1 MLKNLIKQ
9 SSIYFV
15 GLALGKVITTITFIL
30 LARQLLSEGFGTF
43 TLFIT
48 LIQVITFFG
57 DVGLNQWYQ
66 KQVEEH
72 HAKDLLHKILSVRIV
87 TLIASFII
95 AIILFSFSSLPS
107 YTLALFLAA
116 LIPEAFLS
124 VLDGYY
130 LEQRR
135 SIMVSLKTIC
145 KSIIL
150 LVSYVFFQKNFSLEI
165 ALYTYVV
172 SSFITL
178 VWFFP
183 WSHLNDV
190 KIISFPNIHK
200 ILHQSSSYAFLIFTS
215 FAYSRGD
222 SLIIG
227 YSLGNSALGIYG
239 AAYRYLDSL
248 SLLPTALAHNLFPIS
263 AKKAGIS
270 FQHLMKITGV
280 MTVAGILVGF
290 GLYLFADLLTYELLG
305 ESYRSALPLVEIF
318 ALVVVLFFMNSALST
333 VVQSSSYVKKF
344 LPFGVMNT
352 FANIALNLIFVPI
365 YGLQAAAW
373 VMLLT
378 EFTGLSINIYF
389 VKKIYKNFQFTNET
403 THI

>member
-15 GLALGKVITTITFIL
+15 GLAFGKVLSTVTFIL
-30 LARQLLSEGFGTF
+30 LARHLLSEGFGTF
-43 TLFIT
+43 TLFLT
-48 LIQVITFFG
+48 LLQVITYFG

-66 KQVEEH
+66 KQVEDH
-72 HAKDLLHKILSVRIV
+72 HTKHLLNNILSVRIF
-87 TLIASFII
+87 TLILSVIFAVG
-95 AIILFSFSSLPS
+95 LYSFSSLPAHM
-107 YTLALFLAA
+107 LALFLAT

-130 LEQRR
+130 LEQRK
-135 SIMVSLKTIC
+135 SIIVSLKTIF
-145 KSIIL
+145 KSVIL
-150 LVSYVFFQKNFSLEI
+150 LGNYLFFLKNFTIEI
-165 ALYTYVV
+165 ALYTFSI
-172 SSFITL
+172 SSFLTL
-178 VWFFP
+178 IWFFP
-183 WSHLNDV
+183 WNQFKDV
-190 KIISFPNIHK
+190 KIISFNEIKK
-200 ILHQSSSYAFLIFTS
+200 ILYQSSSYAFLIFTS

-227 YSLGNSALGIYG
+227 YALGNSALGIYG

-263 AKKAGIS
+263 SKKSGIS
-270 FQHLMKITGV
+270 LQHLMKITTV
-280 MTVAGILVGF
+280 MTVAGIVIGMC
-290 GLYLFADLLTYELLG
+290 LYLFANILTVQLLG
-305 ESYRSALPLVEIF
+305 QDYRNALPLVEIF
-318 ALVVVLFFMNSALST
+318 SLVVVLFFINSSLST
-333 VVQSSSYVKKF
+333 VVQSSSYVKNF

-378 EFTGLSINIYF
+378 EVTGTLINVYF
-389 VKKIYKNFQFTNET
+389 VKRIYGNF
-403 THI
+403 